1 MKKIIYIVLA
11 VTLITSCR
19 SIEKMVDNG
28 QYDEAIIFAAEKLA
42 GKKKKKTKYVKG
54 LERAFAKITK
64 KDMDMIAFYDGFN
77 NPENWDLVYDIATR
91 MKARQNRIAS
101 FLPLI
106 SKDGYEASFAFV
118 KVDEILSKASE
129 GASAYHYDKAES
141 LLVGARNGDKYAARE
156 AYSALRQIEFY
167 KSGYRDT
174 DYKLDEALA
183 LGKTHILLDID
194 NASATLMPITFD
206 EMMRSINVYSLNSRW
221 KEFHINGSDEFTM
234 DYVARLVIDAV
245 DVSPEREIIEHHVD
259 EKEVKDGW
267 EYVLDENGNVMKD
280 TSGNDIKVDRF
291 KTIRA
296 RVTEVTRD
304 KRAFVAGYLIFED
317 INTGAVL
324 EKEAI
329 SVEAVFN
336 DFSSWFRG
344 NREALCDKSRRSLR
358 KNPLP
363 FPDDFS
369 MILDASEKLKWSFK
383 DILNDLN
390 V

>member
-1 MKKIIYIVLA
+1 MKKLIYFTLA
-11 VTLITSCR
+11 LTLIASCR

-42 GKKKKKTKYVKG
+42 GKKNKKTKYVKG
-54 LERAFAKITK
+54 LERAFTKITK
-64 KDMDMIAFYDGFN
+64 KDMDMIAFYDGYN
-77 NPENWDLVYDIATR
+77 NPENWDLIYDIATR

-106 SKDGYEASFAFV
+106 SKDGYEARFTFV
-118 KVDEILSKASE
+118 KVNNILAEASE
-129 GASAYHYDKAES
+129 GASDFHYTNATALLES
-141 LLVGARNGDKYAARE
+141 ARNGDRYAARD
-156 AYSALRQIEFY
+156 AFSALRQIDYY
-167 KSGYRDT
+167 KSN
-174 DYKLDEALA
+174 YKDADVLMNEALA

-194 NASATLMPITFD
+194 NASATLMPIEFD
-206 EMMRSINVYSLNSRW
+206 EMMRSINVFSLNSRW
-221 KEFHINGSDEFTM
+221 KEYHLNHEGIDI
-234 DYVARLVIDAV
+234 DYVAKLVIDVV

-259 EKEVKDGW
+259 EKKVKDGW
-267 EYVLDENGNVMKD
+267 RYLLDENGNVKKD

-296 RVTEVTRD
+296 EVTEVTRD
-304 KRAFVAGYLIFED
+304 KRAFVSGYLIFE
-317 INTGAVL
+317 NVKTAAVL

-344 NREALCDKSRRSLR
+344 NRKALCDKSRRSLKR
-358 KNPLP
+358 HPLA
-363 FPDDFS
+363 FPDDYS

-383 DILNDLN
+383 DILSELN